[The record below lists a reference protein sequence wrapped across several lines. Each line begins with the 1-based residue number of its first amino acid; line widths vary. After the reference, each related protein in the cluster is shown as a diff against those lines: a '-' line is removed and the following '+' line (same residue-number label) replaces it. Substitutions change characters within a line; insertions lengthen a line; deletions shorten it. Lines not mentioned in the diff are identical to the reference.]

1 MDLDFYDANLYFGR
15 PTREVYN
22 PARDASELLR
32 RLDGYGVHQAL
43 AYHVAER
50 DVSPVAGN
58 AMTSREIAGH
68 DRLWGCWTILP
79 PQTREVVQQGAEFF
93 AQMKQQRIIA
103 LRAFPGLHNY
113 LLQRTVFGKWLD
125 EVSERQIP
133 VLLSIEHGVSWPVA
147 YSLLTDY
154 PLLTCVLCDIGIWG
168 VDRYTWPLLEQ
179 YPNVYLET
187 SLVALED
194 GGMEAIVRRYGADR
208 LLFGSGFP
216 DRYPESAILQ
226 LLHADITLDDRRRI
240 AGGNL
245 KRLAEQVQY

>member
-1 MDLDFYDANLYFGR
+1 M
-15 PTREVYN
+15 
-22 PARDASELLR
+22 
-32 RLDGYGVHQAL
+32 
-43 AYHVAER
+43 
-50 DVSPVAGN
+50 
-58 AMTSREIAGH
+58 
-68 DRLWGCWTILP
+68 
-79 PQTREVVQQGAEFF
+79 
-93 AQMKQQRIIA
+93 
-103 LRAFPGLHNY
+103 
-113 LLQRTVFGKWLD
+113 FGKWLD

-147 YSLLTDY
+147 YSLLADY
-154 PLLTCVLCDIGIWG
+154 PLLTCVLCDTGIWG